1 MLLRFSLLAPLFAL
15 AVQASNVLDLDSS
28 NFDELVGKGKP
39 ALVEL
44 YVSLEA
50 VWVCSLSNHLE
61 IFAAL
66 LPGGT

>member
-39 ALVEL
+39 GLGGIVRVL
-44 YVSLEA
+44 RGSLG
-50 VWVCSLSNHLE
+50 
-61 IFAAL
+61 L
-66 LPGGT
+66 LTE